1 MLMQLLP
8 TAHQPP
14 SISNSFHLFHSS
26 SPTLLSSCVDTIF
39 SIRLGAQQRLRIH
52 FLCIFRNGT
61 GVSNGR
67 PVYTVLKPRFHL
79 EHAVVSLSEGLQEAN
94 AARQYAE
101 AVEEEGESSFEDLDR
116 VRPVR
121 LDCKVC
127 ERELANVMVWSC
139 RHVCVCKRCDAALF
153 AGW

>member
-1 MLMQLLP
+1 MSTPSPSQRPRNHQYQKNLVIVFDILP
-8 TAHQPP
+8 HVTP
-14 SISNSFHLFHSS
+14 I
-26 SPTLLSSCVDTIF
+26 
-39 SIRLGAQQRLRIH
+39 
-52 FLCIFRNGT
+52 
-61 GVSNGR
+61 
-67 PVYTVLKPRFHL
+67 KPRFHL

-101 AVEEEGESSFEDLDR
+101 AVEEEGESSFEDPDR
-116 VRPVR
+116 VGPVR
-121 LDCKVC
+121 LDCKVY